1 MKRRDEDG
9 NIIDAIKFLSHWMI
23 VKLFLSSGS
32 PAIAFTERD
41 AYFDEAGTPTPRAA
55 PDLTSFT
62 RIYPP
67 SKSLKRKKK
76 DWRDETLGDI
86 SRDPKVKKKKV
97 SGKEDVKIMT
107 LFPQKSLRVHSDVP
121 VDVPPGVE
129 DADIASSESGEVS
142 QIEEPS
148 VNPPAVGVDDNGK
161 DAGDGPA
168 LVPVDARG
176 PLYQLPDGR
185 FYHRRADGQVYG
197 VGMDVP
203 WGKLTGPFGNE
214 NASHP
219 GQLSWSM
226 ACKHKNHKKCTMIRT
241 NAQLDH
247 DVSKLI
253 AWLLDAS
260 NADVGGKDCVTHK
273 KHWEQKYAKPKVAV
287 AKP

>member
-1 MKRRDEDG
+1 MR
-9 NIIDAIKFLSHWMI
+9 
-23 VKLFLSSGS
+23 
-32 PAIAFTERD
+32 
-41 AYFDEAGTPTPRAA
+41 
-55 PDLTSFT
+55 
-62 RIYPP
+62 
-67 SKSLKRKKK
+67 
-76 DWRDETLGDI
+76 
-86 SRDPKVKKKKV
+86 
-97 SGKEDVKIMT
+97 
-107 LFPQKSLRVHSDVP
+107 

-129 DADIASSESGEVS
+129 DAESSESGEAS

-203 WGKLTGPFGNE
+203 WGKLTGPFGKE

-226 ACKHKNHKKCTMIRT
+226 ACKHKNHKKCRMWMT

-260 NADVGGKDCVTHK
+260 NADVGGKDCDTHK
-273 KHWEQKYAKPKVAV
+273 KTLGAEVCETKSCCCKALAFLAALFFFAV
-287 AKP
+287 FVDVHHCSFLR